1 MSFPTRATGAALAG
15 LASLTLLVGCSASPD
30 GDGDGDAAG
39 GSGSGADI
47 VSLVDASAQT
57 PVDEV
62 VASLGDP
69 TVPEGAKLC
78 YITRTLSNEFWGFER
93 DGFENRA
100 KELGVDYQTFDVTDE
115 SSITEQL
122 DKAKSAMNQGC
133 SAILASPI
141 SATGLDSIFE
151 SALADGIP
159 AVVLNDAKSEV
170 PGVVYVGPDATTIGA
185 TAADYI
191 ADLLPDGGQV
201 AMIEGDP
208 GSSNAINRGDGFT
221 AALATHENLELVA
234 SQTASWDQTKAQE
247 IATTMLTANPDIKA
261 FYSQND
267 GMALGVQ
274 AAIDAKGL
282 TGKVILVGTDGIPQA
297 KKQILAGDYTATV
310 SELPTTE
317 GATGVDAALW
327 LLAGEEVPGW
337 IDVPAFIIDSSNV
350 ADYETGM
357 P

>member
-1 MSFPTRATGAALAG
+1 MKLPSRPARLTLAG
-15 LASLTLLVGCSASPD
+15 LASIALLAGCTASPD
-30 GDGDGDAAG
+30 GDAPAG
-39 GSGSGADI
+39 GATGSGTDI
-47 VSLVDASAQT
+47 ASLVDASAKST
-57 PVDEV
+57 VDEV
-62 VASLGDP
+62 KSSLGEP
-69 TVPEGAKLC
+69 TAPDGTKLC
-78 YITRTLSNEFWGFER
+78 YITRTLSNEFWGYER
-93 DGFENRA
+93 DGFENEA
-100 KELGVDYQTFDVTDE
+100 KRLGVDYQTFDVTDE

-122 DKAKSAMNQGC
+122 DKAKSALNQGC

-141 SATGLDSIFE
+141 SATGLDSVFQ
-151 SALADGIP
+151 SALAAGIP
-159 AVVLNDAKSEV
+159 AIVLNDAKTEL
-170 PGVVYVGPDATTIGA
+170 PGVVYVGPDATTIGG

-191 ADLLPDGGQV
+191 AEELPDGGKV

-208 GSSNAINRGDGFT
+208 GSSNAINRGEGFT
-221 AALATHENLELVA
+221 SRLADHPQLELVA

-282 TGKVILVGTDGIPQA
+282 TGDVILVGTDGIPQA
-297 KKQILAGDYTATV
+297 KKQIEAGGFTATV

-317 GATGVDAALW
+317 GATGVDVALW
-327 LLAGEEVPGW
+327 LLAGEEVPAW
-337 IDVPAFIIDSSNV
+337 VDVPAFIIDSTNV
-350 ADYETGM
+350 ADYPTGM

>member
-1 MSFPTRATGAALAG
+1 MKIRTLGVALAGGAALVLLAG
-15 LASLTLLVGCSASPD
+15 CTATPD
-30 GDGDGDAAG
+30 GDTGSATGSAG
-39 GSGSGADI
+39 SI
-47 VSLVDASAQT
+47 VSLVDASKT
-57 PVDEV
+57 TKVDDVTAE
-62 VASLGDP
+62 LGKP
-69 TVPEGAKLC
+69 SVPDGAKLC
-78 YITRTLSNEFWGFER
+78 YVTRTLSNEFWGYER
-93 DGFENRA
+93 DGFEKRA

-133 SAILASPI
+133 SALLASPI
-141 SATGLDSIFE
+141 SATGLDSVFE

-159 AVVLNDAKSEV
+159 AVVLNDAKSSV

-191 ADLLPDGGQV
+191 AEKLPDGGKV

-221 AALATHENLELVA
+221 KQIATHPNLQIVA

-282 TGKVILVGTDGIPQA
+282 TGQVLLVGTDGIPQA
-297 KKQILAGDYTATV
+297 KKQIASGGFTATV

-317 GATGVDAALW
+317 GATGVDVALW
-327 LLAGEEVPGW
+327 LLAGKKVPGW
-337 IDVPAFIIDSSNV
+337 VDVPAFIVDSANV
-350 ADYETGM
+350 ADYPTGM